1 MAIDYTKYHNF
12 TADNAKV
19 FEDVRFI
26 LKNDELATWQN
37 STGILEKGEIALAR
51 VNVTK
56 PDGHGG
62 SYTVPTYLMKV
73 GDGANK
79 FADLNWLAAPASDV
93 HAWAKKATL
102 DPEDLP
108 QIPLNKLPTEGI
120 DTDLDTRYTITMES
134 DETNGDRIKVSAQ
147 LYSKGV
153 ASGEPVV
160 SYIDVVSPAELS
172 AALNNYYTKTEVDNT
187 LAGKL
192 HTEDEIKTLAATEIG
207 RLIDASGDA
216 ETLKSIGDLVDYAE
230 KNAGDI
236 AQLVTD
242 VGTANTNA
250 SNAVTTAGEAKTTA
264 EGAAT
269 TAGEAKTLATE
280 AKEAAITAQNSAAAS
295 AAAAKADAEAAAAA
309 KADAEA
315 AKGAA
320 ETAAANAV
328 TSEGNAANSATL
340 ADNARAAAVT
350 AQGLAEGAKDAAVAA
365 QGAAETAKG
374 LAEDAKTAAAGSA
387 EAAAGSAEAA
397 ATSETNAGMSAEAA
411 AKSAEDAAGILEQV
425 TDAATGAQAT
435 ANEALGK
442 ANTAIETANGAKAS
456 ADAATEA
463 VAGLHA
469 IAKSGSTDD
478 LVQGTKT
485 IVFNCGGAFNA

>member
-1 MAIDYTKYHNF
+1 MAYKNF
-12 TADNAKV
+12 NADNASI
-19 FEDVRFI
+19 FENVRFI
-26 LKNDELATWQN
+26 LKNDELNTWQN

-51 VNVTK
+51 VEVTK

-73 GDGANK
+73 GDGAST
-79 FADLNWLAAPASDV
+79 FANLQWLAAPASDV
-93 HAWAKKATL
+93 YAWAKKATL

-108 QIPLNKLPTEGI
+108 QIPLNKLPTEGV

-147 LYSKGV
+147 LYSKGA
-153 ASGEPVV
+153 ASGDPVD
-160 SYIDVVSPAELS
+160 SYIDVVSPAELTAVLGS
-172 AALNNYYTKTEVDNT
+172 YYTKTEVDNILT
-187 LAGKL
+187 GKL
-192 HTEDEIKTLAATEIG
+192 HTEDEIKTLAANEIG

-264 EGAAT
+264 ESAAT
-269 TAGEAKTLATE
+269 TAGEAKTLAEE
-280 AKEAAITAQNSAAAS
+280 AKEAATTAQNSAAAS
-295 AAAAKADAEAAAAA
+295 A
-309 KADAEA
+309 
-315 AKGAA
+315 
-320 ETAAANAV
+320 
-328 TSEGNAANSATL
+328 
-340 ADNARAAAVT
+340 
-350 AQGLAEGAKDAAVAA
+350 
-365 QGAAETAKG
+365 
-374 LAEDAKTAAAGSA
+374 
-387 EAAAGSAEAA
+387 EAA
-397 ATSETNAGMSAEAA
+397 ATSEANANNSAEAA
-411 AKSAEDAAGILEQV
+411 AQSAEDAAGILEQV

-435 ANEALGK
+435 ANAALEK
-442 ANTAIETANGAKAS
+442 ATAAEETANGAKTS
-456 ADAATEA
+456 ADAAAEA

-485 IVFNCGGAFNA
+485 IIFNCGGAFNA